1 MVSHPKHAKLGP
13 KMEYEKAVA
22 DLADKRVELQAA
34 KNHHRRCELMEGDA
48 MAEWL
53 RVNPA
58 PSAEAVHRDL
68 VAREQA
74 RKMERVAKGLPA
86 EEPKA
91 PTHGRTPLDQ
101 LFAARAKGNMNRRQN
116 IFPPVRGPMFK
127 V

>member
-13 KMEYEKAVA
+13 KIEYEKAVA

-34 KNHHRRCELMEGDA
+34 KNHYRRCELMEGDA
-48 MAEWL
+48 MASWIS
-53 RVNPA
+53 VNPP

-68 VAREQA
+68 VAKGQA
-74 RKMERVAKGLPA
+74 RKLERIARGLPA

-101 LFAARAKGNMNRRQN
+101 LFAGRAKGNLNRRQN
-116 IFPPVRGPMFK
+116 NYPPVRPPMFK